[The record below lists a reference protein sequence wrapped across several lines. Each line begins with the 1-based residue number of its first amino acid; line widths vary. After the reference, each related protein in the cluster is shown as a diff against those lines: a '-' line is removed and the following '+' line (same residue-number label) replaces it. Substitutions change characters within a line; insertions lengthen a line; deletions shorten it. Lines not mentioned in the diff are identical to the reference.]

1 MQKNSALLPVLMLAV
16 TGALTHQAAIAQ
28 EFPVKPIS
36 IVVPLPPGGGSDRA
50 ARLLADHFTN
60 VWKQPVVVENR
71 PGGSGVVG
79 ASAVA
84 RAQPDGHTLLFATPS
99 ISTLQVMVKGSTV
112 DVLRDFAPVSLLCI
126 SPFILAINAAVPA
139 KTTQEFLTH
148 VKANPGKLNYGT
160 FGGGQQLTFEFFKQ
174 VAGLDIVGINYKG
187 EAPVM
192 LALVANEV
200 QVTIAS
206 ALTIM
211 PQVKAGKLRALAVTT
226 RIRGVSTPEIAPLA
240 ESGVPNFDIG
250 VWYGVL
256 APAKTPPE
264 VLKKLTA
271 EVAAFTKRPE
281 IAKTFAD
288 VNYVVQGSSAEV
300 YAQLIATEVRRWN
313 EVAKSAGI
321 KPE

>member
-1 MQKNSALLPVLMLAV
+1 MRQLSSMLFGLVV
-16 TGALTHQAAIAQ
+16 TWGAGIAPLTANAQ
-28 EFPVKPIS
+28 DFPSKPIS

-60 VWKQPVVVENR
+60 AWKQPVVVENR

-99 ISTLQVMVKGSTV
+99 ISTLQVLVHNSIV
-112 DVLRDFAPVSLLCI
+112 DVIRDFAPVSLLCI

-139 KTTQEFLTH
+139 KAVQEFLAH
-148 VKANPGKLNYGT
+148 AKANPGKLNYGT
-160 FGGGQQLTFEFFKQ
+160 FGGGQGLTFEYFKQ
-174 VAGLDIVGINYKG
+174 VAGLNIVAINYKG
-187 EAPVM
+187 EAPMM
-192 LALVANEV
+192 LAIAANEV

-211 PQVKAGKLRALAVTT
+211 PLARAGKLRALAVTT
-226 RIRGVSTPEIAPLA
+226 RARGVSTPEIAPLA

-264 VLKKLTA
+264 IVRKLTA
-271 EVAAFTKRPE
+271 EIAAFTKRPE
-281 IAKTFAD
+281 IAKSFAD

-300 YAQLIATEVRRWN
+300 YAQLIATEVKRWN

>member
-1 MQKNSALLPVLMLAV
+1 MTKMAKLAAALVTVCAALSSAQVM
-16 TGALTHQAAIAQ
+16 AQ
-28 EFPVKPIS
+28 EFPVKPIT

-50 ARLLADHFTN
+50 ARQLADHFSN
-60 VWKQPVVVENR
+60 AWKQPVVVENR

-99 ISTLQVMVKGSTV
+99 ISTIQVLVNNPSV
-112 DVLRDFAPVSLLCI
+112 DVLRDLTPVSLLCI
-126 SPFILAINAAVPA
+126 SPFILATNVSVPA
-139 KTTQEFLTH
+139 RTVQEFITH

-160 FGGGQQLTFEFFKQ
+160 FGGGHKLTFEYLKQ
-174 VAGLDIVGINYKG
+174 VAGLDIVAVPYKG

-192 LALVANEV
+192 LAMASNEV

-211 PQVKAGKLRALAVTT
+211 PLVKAGKLRALAVTT
-226 RIRGVSTPEIAPLA
+226 RVRGVSTPEIAPLA
-240 ESGVPNFDIG
+240 ETGVPNFDIG

-256 APAKTPPE
+256 APAKTPAD
-264 VLKKLTA
+264 VVRKLNG
-271 EVAAFTKRPE
+271 EIAAFTKRPE
-281 IAKTFAD
+281 IAKSFAD
-288 VNYVVQGSSAEV
+288 VNYVVQGTSAET
-300 YAQLIATEVRRWN
+300 YLQLIQTEVKRWN
-313 EVAKSAGI
+313 DVAKSAGI